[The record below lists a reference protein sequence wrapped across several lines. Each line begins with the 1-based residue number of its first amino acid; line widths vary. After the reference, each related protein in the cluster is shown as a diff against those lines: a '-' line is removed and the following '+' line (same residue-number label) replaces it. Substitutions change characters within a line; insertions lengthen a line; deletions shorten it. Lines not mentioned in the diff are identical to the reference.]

1 MTTLDINHGGD
12 ADPKR
17 PYHET
22 YKPASHFRSKD
33 EEFDAVKIGM
43 WLFLATEVLL
53 FAGLFVGY
61 AIFRMMHPEA
71 FRNGSHY
78 LDWKW
83 GCLNT
88 VVLLFSSW
96 TIATS
101 IGNAQRNEQ
110 KKLRRNLLITIAC
123 ALLFV
128 GIKFTF
134 EYMPKWS
141 GWFVAFDPALSH
153 YESDTSALG
162 GLLHHVP
169 GYGGKRPGSLFDY
182 PFAENPYEPMWWSI
196 YYCATGIHATHVLIG
211 VGLISWL
218 YIRARKLHFG
228 PGHYNAV
235 EVVGLYWHIVDL
247 IWIFLFPLLYL
258 IH

>member
-12 ADPKR
+12 ATAKR

-71 FRNGSHY
+71 FANGSHY

-96 TIATS
+96 TIAAS

-110 KKLRRNLLITIAC
+110 APC
-123 ALLFV
+123 AAISSSPSRAPF
-128 GIKFTF
+128 
-134 EYMPKWS
+134 S
-141 GWFVAFDPALSH
+141 SSASSSRLSTSQVVRLVPRHRSRPLH
-153 YESDTSALG
+153 YEPSKTAVG
-162 GLLHHVP
+162 GLLHYVE

-211 VGLISWL
+211 VGLIGWL
-218 YIRARKLHFG
+218 YLRARKLHFG
-228 PGHYNAV
+228 PATTTPSRSSASTGTSST
-235 EVVGLYWHIVDL
+235 
-247 IWIFLFPLLYL
+247 
-258 IH
+258 

>member
-1 MTTLDINHGGD
+1 MTTLDIKNDGD
-12 ADPKR
+12 GAKGR

-22 YKPASHFRSKD
+22 YTQASHFRSKD

-71 FRNGSHY
+71 FANGSHY

-83 GCLNT
+83 GCINT
-88 VVLLFSSW
+88 VVLLVSSW
-96 TIATS
+96 TIATA

-110 KKLRRNLLITIAC
+110 AALRRNLLITIAC

-128 GIKFTF
+128 GIKLTF

-141 GWFVAFDPALSH
+141 GWFLAIDPALSH
-153 YESDTSALG
+153 YESSKSALG
-162 GLLHHVP
+162 GLVHYVE

-196 YYCATGIHATHVLIG
+196 YYSATGIHATHVLIG

-218 YIRARKLHFG
+218 YLRARKLHFG
-228 PGHYNAV
+228 PGHYTAV
-235 EVVGLYWHIVDL
+235 EIVGLYWHIVDL

-258 IH
+258 VH